1 MLTAAILLILTAS
14 GCKKEQEAVPEA
26 VGSMGQGQQEGSGK
40 KPDSSGK
47 NEAKEGAGS
56 PNEGGS
62 KEERAADPGPIL
74 ETDAAITF
82 EGDLRLKAPATTLVP
97 PTKQAFRIR
106 FKHPMDRESVVRA
119 ILASNA
125 AMRGQENVG
134 AAAGKFA
141 FDWQSDTELRI
152 ELRLTAEDYIEEVH
166 RIYAVQVNG
175 AKTRQG
181 AEIQDQA
188 GYRVVVSKADQL
200 WRITSDGKKGE
211 RLTSFEVPYGMRM
224 LDAEGRFL
232 LLTRPTL
239 YCECDAQSTP
249 LYSVYDMKAKSI
261 TDYPIPLFTQYVG
274 DGAIIADRRGFMYA
288 DTSVPGV
295 PDSKDTVRIRLDG
308 YVQGAQFT
316 KDGKAVVAAVGKD
329 ARQVSDLDLV
339 LVDLATG
346 KERRF
351 AKALL
356 GKMEE
361 NMVNDGTLPVSFYD
375 DGKHIYT
382 RMYDTQTREEIRYRY
397 DSSAERV
404 GTWSAP
410 KAASSWSGFVASADG
425 AYRMYANAGLYKG
438 EEKKADIPRGMAGY
452 PVYWLGASHTFVYK
466 GYEEPAGNSK
476 LHLYAYDADAGQRKV
491 IVPNMPLNSELI
503 GSSSDGKW
511 IYVQSTHD
519 MKPD

>member
-1 MLTAAILLILTAS
+1 MRSWIMLAAAVLLILTAS
-14 GCKKEQEAVPEA
+14 GCTKEREAGQKA
-26 VGSMGQGQQEGSGK
+26 VEGVGQGH
-40 KPDSSGK
+40 
-47 NEAKEGAGS
+47 KEGDAGS
-56 PNEGGS
+56 PSEGGS
-62 KEERAADPGPIL
+62 KEERAADSGPVM

-125 AMRGQENVG
+125 AMRGQEQTG
-134 AAAGKFA
+134 AAGKFA

-152 ELRLTAEDYIEEVH
+152 ELRLTADDYIEEVH

-188 GYRVVVSKADQL
+188 GYRVVVTKPDQL
-200 WRITSDGKKGE
+200 WRISSDGKKAE

-249 LYSVYDMKAKSI
+249 LYSVYDMKANSI
-261 TDYPIPLFTQYVG
+261 TDYPIPLYTQYVG
-274 DGAIIADRRGFMYA
+274 DGAFIADRRGFMYA
-288 DTSVPGV
+288 DTSAPGV
-295 PDSKDTVRIRLDG
+295 PDSKDKVRIRLDG

-339 LVDLATG
+339 LIDLATG

-356 GKMEE
+356 GKLED
-361 NMVNDGTLPVSFYD
+361 NMVNDGTLPASFYD

-397 DSSAERV
+397 DWAADRV

-410 KAASSWSGFVASADG
+410 KAASSWSGFVSSADG

-438 EEKKADIPRGMAGY
+438 EEKKADTPLGMAGY
-452 PVYWLGASHTFVYK
+452 PVYWLGAGHTFVYK
-466 GYEEPAGNSK
+466 GYEQPAGSSK

-491 IVPNMPLNSELI
+491 IVANMPLYSELI
-503 GSSSDGKW
+503 GASSDGKW
-511 IYVQSTHD
+511 IYVQSTRD
-519 MKPD
+519 IKPD